1 MLQEKKL
8 GRDEFWVWVWKL
20 RVCAVDVTSGGRVFQ
35 VRTVA
40 SRRRVSGILHTAR
53 AVEYKERKCQ
63 HARLAWAVDY
73 KPGTIV
79 RVHFDIEKRAQSS
92 WYRLRCTKPMKTV
105 QQRSGPIDLDNRRLR
120 GYEHNTVKFTT
131 KAVGYGIREE
141 INARFRR
148 NYIYFSL
155 LTTALRYDWIV

>member
-1 MLQEKKL
+1 
-8 GRDEFWVWVWKL
+8 
-20 RVCAVDVTSGGRVFQ
+20 
-35 VRTVA
+35 
-40 SRRRVSGILHTAR
+40 
-53 AVEYKERKCQ
+53 
-63 HARLAWAVDY
+63 
-73 KPGTIV
+73 
-79 RVHFDIEKRAQSS
+79 
-92 WYRLRCTKPMKTV
+92 MKTV
-105 QQRSGPIDLDNRRLR
+105 QQRSSPIDLDNRRLR